1 MLFFVD
7 LNQVVKAS
15 LCLMLRGKHMFKCF
29 IEQRK
34 MEVHRT
40 LDMKDKCF
48 VNRSCNDLL
57 KIFLLLF
64 ICNNN
69 PNPLLLLVQEIL
81 RIDCTS

>member
-1 MLFFVD
+1 
-7 LNQVVKAS
+7 
-15 LCLMLRGKHMFKCF
+15 MFKYF
-29 IEQRK
+29 IEHRK

-40 LDMKDKCF
+40 LNMKDEWF

-69 PNPLLLLVQEIL
+69 QNPLLLLVQEIL
-81 RIDCTS
+81 RIYCTS